1 VDREGIDPHAF
12 RDVCGRFATGVCV
25 ITSMTDA
32 GPSGLTANA
41 VTSLSLRPPL
51 MVVCF
56 DNQARTL
63 EAVRRS
69 GRFGVQFLA
78 HDQEQIAAR
87 FASKE
92 PEHLKFD
99 GVDWSERSG
108 VPVIARCLGGV
119 ACSLNDLVPGG
130 DHMIAVGEVH
140 DLWSSDGEALEP
152 LVFYRGDYWA
162 LSSRAPAP
170 PEVDAALEGG

>member
-1 VDREGIDPHAF
+1 VDRGGIDPLAF
-12 RDVCGRFATGVCV
+12 RDVLGRFATGVCV
-25 ITSMTDA
+25 ITSMTEA

-63 EAVRRS
+63 GAVRRS
-69 GRFGVQFLA
+69 GSFGVQFLA

-92 PEHLKFD
+92 PEKVKFE
-99 GVDWSERSG
+99 GVDWSARSG
-108 VPVIARCLGGV
+108 VPALVGCLGGV
-119 ACSLNDLVPGG
+119 ACSLNELIPGG

-140 DLWSSDGEALEP
+140 DLWASEGDSLAP
-152 LVFYRGDYWA
+152 LLFYRGDYWA
-162 LSSRAPAP
+162 LTGREPAP